1 MEEAPKAKLIL
12 LTDIIEQKLRKEK
25 ELEFYQ
31 KELEKLQEKMYWLS
45 REISLNETI
54 IRVIE
59 NEQVIDIR
67 EGLSKKLLERSDE

>member
-1 MEEAPKAKLIL
+1 MEEVPKKIIL
-12 LTDIIEQKLRKEK
+12 LSEVIEQKLRKEK

-31 KELEKLQEKMYWLS
+31 KEHEKLQEKMYWLR
-45 REISLNETI
+45 REVDLTNTI

-67 EGLSKKLLERSDE
+67 DEMSKKLLERSDE

>member
-31 KELEKLQEKMYWLS
+31 KELEKLQEKMYWLG

-59 NEQVIDIR
+59 NEQIIDIK

>member
-1 MEEAPKAKLIL
+1 MEEVPKKIIL
-12 LTDIIEQKLRKEK
+12 LSEVIEQKLRKEK

-31 KELEKLQEKMYWLS
+31 KELEKLQEKMYWLR
-45 REISLNETI
+45 REVDLTNTI

-67 EGLSKKLLERSDE
+67 DEMSKKLLERSDE

>member
-1 MEEAPKAKLIL
+1 MEEAPKKIIL
-12 LTDIIEQKLRKEK
+12 LSEVIEQKLRKEK

-31 KELEKLQEKMYWLS
+31 KELEKLQEKMYWLR
-45 REISLNETI
+45 REVDLTNTI

-67 EGLSKKLLERSDE
+67 DEMSKKLLERSDE

>member
-1 MEEAPKAKLIL
+1 MEEAPKKIIL
-12 LTDIIEQKLRKEK
+12 LSEVIEQKLRKER

-31 KELEKLQEKMYWLS
+31 KELEKLQEKMYWLR
-45 REISLNETI
+45 REVDLTNTI

-67 EGLSKKLLERSDE
+67 DEMSKKLIERSDE